1 MFGIRTGSFG
11 ARWWWML
18 VAGAG
23 IAFLTFVVM
32 FVMVDVYLTV
42 ITMLSRGE
50 VDQSQVQVFANF
62 VSLWVLPVLFLL
74 LTMGPT
80 AWMAR
85 RFGIRSLVFGI
96 LVGLISAG
104 VLQLIGL
111 LFSPPKPHELIVY
124 PLCGV
129 AGGLL
134 GIFLGRIS
142 IAGRE
147 ALYRAS
153 RDVAAASSADEVA
166 SAIGRHLADSNVEQV
181 SLWSVVS
188 RVKDEVLNL
197 DLTGSWSPRPESLW
211 SPDARLDAERMPAL
225 VSMRQQVPRVVR
237 KREMPSKERVDW
249 GRRGVGAV
257 LLVPLGA
264 SGEGPDGLLAVAS
277 RGGRFSAG
285 AVRGYLTVGTQAALA
300 LENLRLVREARH
312 SGMMS
317 ERRRLAHEIHDT
329 LIQGFASIVMNLEAA
344 EGTLGEN
351 PAQANRHLY
360 EARRT
365 ARESMD
371 EARRM
376 VWALRPEAL
385 EGTSLSEAF
394 SRLTTRWSEANGV
407 QAEVAVTGSPRRLP
421 PETEVTLLRV
431 AQEALANVRKH
442 AAASRVVLTLS
453 YMADRVTLD
462 AQDDGVGFEPD
473 ASHDGSRNGSGS
485 DLNENGL
492 GGFGLRA
499 MRERVEQNGG
509 RLLVESEPGRGTA
522 LVAELPTADGVS
534 RGVQISSEM
543 P

>member
-1 MFGIRTGSFG
+1 MFGIRTASSG
-11 ARWWWML
+11 ARWWWTF
-18 VAGAG
+18 VAGTG

-42 ITMLSRGE
+42 VTMFSQGE
-50 VDQSQVQVFANF
+50 VDQAQVQVFASF
-62 VSLWVLPVLFLL
+62 VSFWVLPVLFLL
-74 LTMGPT
+74 LTVGPT

-85 RFGIRSLVFGI
+85 RFGIRSLGFGI

-104 VLQLIGL
+104 GLQLIGL
-111 LFSPPKPHELIVY
+111 LFSPPKTHELIVY
-124 PLCGV
+124 PLCGM

-153 RDVAAASSADEVA
+153 RDVADASSADEVA
-166 SAIGRHLADSNVEQV
+166 SAIGRYLADSNVEQI
-181 SLWSVVS
+181 SLWSVAS
-188 RVKDEVLNL
+188 RVEDEVLRL
-197 DLTGSWSPRPESLW
+197 DLTGSWSTRTERLW
-211 SPDARLDAERMPAL
+211 PPDARLDAERMPAL
-225 VSMRQQVPRVVR
+225 AGMRQQAPRVVR
-237 KREMPSKERVDW
+237 KREMPAKERANW
-249 GRRGVGAV
+249 ERRGVGAV

-277 RGGRFSAG
+277 RGGRLSGGTVRAYLTAG
-285 AVRGYLTVGTQAALA
+285 AQAALA
-300 LENLRLVREARH
+300 LENLRLVRGAHH
-312 SGMMS
+312 SGMMT

-351 PAQANRHLY
+351 HPAQAHRHLD

-385 EGTSLSEAF
+385 EGASLSEAF
-394 SRLTTRWSEANGV
+394 SRLATRWSEANGV
-407 QAEVAVTGSPRRLP
+407 QAEVTVTGSPRRLL
-421 PETEVTLLRV
+421 PESEVTLLRV

-453 YMADRVTLD
+453 YMEDRVTLD
-462 AQDDGVGFEPD
+462 AQDDGVGFKP
-473 ASHDGSRNGSGS
+473 AISRNGS
-485 DLNENGL
+485 DKILNGNGL

-499 MRERVEQNGG
+499 MRERIEQNGG

-522 LVAELPTADGVS
+522 LVAELPTTDGVN
-534 RGVQISSEM
+534 RGVRISREQA
-543 P
+543 

>member
-1 MFGIRTGSFG
+1 MFGIRTGGSG
-11 ARWWWML
+11 ARWWWTL
-18 VAGAG
+18 VVGAG
-23 IAFLTFVVM
+23 IAFLMYMLM
-32 FVMVDVYLTV
+32 FAIADVYLTV
-42 ITMLSRGE
+42 VSISARG
-50 VDQSQVQVFANF
+50 QVKDTVIQPFARF
-62 VSLWVLPVLFLL
+62 AAIWLWPPLYLI
-74 LTMGPT
+74 LTTGVA
-80 AWMAR
+80 AWMTR
-85 RFGIRSLVFGI
+85 WFGTVSRWQGI
-96 LVGLISAG
+96 SVGLVSAAG
-104 VLQLIGL
+104 WNAIGWA
-111 LFSPPKPHELIVY
+111 FAPPKTYELIVY

-166 SAIGRHLADSNVEQV
+166 SAVGRHLADSNVVQV
-181 SLWSVVS
+181 SLWSVAS
-188 RVKDEVLNL
+188 RVKDEILSL
-197 DLTGSWSPRPESLW
+197 DLTGSWSTRAEGLW
-211 SPDARLDAERMPAL
+211 SSAARLDTERMPPLDA
-225 VSMRQQVPRVVR
+225 MRQQTPRVVR
-237 KREMPSKERVDW
+237 KREMPAKERKIW
-249 GRRGVGAV
+249 EQRGVGAV

-285 AVRGYLTVGTQAALA
+285 TVRGYLTVGAQAALA

-312 SGMMS
+312 SGIMS

-351 PAQANRHLY
+351 PAQANRHLH

-407 QAEVAVTGSPRRLP
+407 RAEVAVTGSPRRLP

-453 YMADRVTLD
+453 YMEDRVTLD
-462 AQDDGVGFEPD
+462 AQDDGVGFEP
-473 ASHDGSRNGSGS
+473 ATSRNGSGS

-492 GGFGLRA
+492 GGFGLRT

-522 LVAELPTADGVS
+522 LVVELPAADGVS
-534 RGVQISSEM
+534 RGVRISSET

>member
-1 MFGIRTGSFG
+1 
-11 ARWWWML
+11 ML
-18 VAGAG
+18 VAGSG
-23 IAFLTFVVM
+23 IAFVTFVVM
-32 FVMVDVYLTV
+32 FVMVDVYLTIV
-42 ITMLSRGE
+42 TIFSRGD
-50 VDQSQVQVFANF
+50 VDQAQVQVFANF
-62 VSLWVLPVLFLL
+62 VSLWMLPVLFLL
-74 LTMGPT
+74 LTTGPT

-85 RFGIRSLVFGI
+85 RFGIRSLRFGI

-104 VLQLIGL
+104 GFQLIGL
-111 LFSPPKPHELIVY
+111 LFSPPKTYELIVY

-153 RDVAAASSADEVA
+153 RDMAAASSADEIA
-166 SAIGRHLADSNVEQV
+166 SAIGRHLADSNVAQV
-181 SLWSVVS
+181 SLWSVAS
-188 RVKDEVLNL
+188 RVKDEVLKL
-197 DLTGSWSPRPESLW
+197 DLVGSWNARGEGLW
-211 SPDARLDAERMPAL
+211 PSGARLDAERMPAF
-225 VSMRQQVPRVVR
+225 VGMRQQTPRVVR
-237 KREMPSKERVDW
+237 GREIPAEERASW
-249 GRRGVGAV
+249 ERRGVGAV

-277 RGGRFSAG
+277 RGGRFSG
-285 AVRGYLTVGTQAALA
+285 GTVRAYLTVGAQAALA
-300 LENLRLVREARH
+300 LENLRLVRGARH

-344 EGTLGEN
+344 EGALGEN
-351 PAQANRHLY
+351 PAQAHRHLD

-385 EGTSLSEAF
+385 EGASLSEAF
-394 SRLTTRWSEANGV
+394 SRLATRWSEANGV
-407 QAEVAVTGSPRRLP
+407 QAEVTVTGSPRRLP

-453 YMADRVTLD
+453 YMQDRVTLD
-462 AQDDGVGFEPD
+462 AQDDGVGFG
-473 ASHDGSRNGSGS
+473 AVSRNGSDS
-485 DLNENGL
+485 VLNENGL

-499 MRERVEQNGG
+499 MRERVEHNGG
-509 RLLVESEPGRGTA
+509 RLLIESGPGRGTA
-522 LVAELPTADGVS
+522 LVAELPAADGVS
-534 RGVQISSEM
+534 RSVRISRETT
-543 P
+543 

>member
-1 MFGIRTGSFG
+1 MFRSRIASSG
-11 ARWWWML
+11 ARWWWTL
-18 VAGAG
+18 AAGAG

-32 FVMVDVYLTV
+32 FVMIDVYLT
-42 ITMLSRGE
+42 IATMVSRGD
-50 VDQSQVQVFANF
+50 VDQSQVQTFADF
-62 VSLWVLPVLFLL
+62 ASVWALPVLFLV
-74 LTMGPT
+74 LTAGAT

-85 RFGIRSLVFGI
+85 RFGVTSLWFGV
-96 LVGLISAG
+96 LVGAISAIG
-104 VLQLIGL
+104 FQLIGL
-111 LFSPPKPHELIVY
+111 LFSPPETRELIVY

-153 RDVAAASSADEVA
+153 RDVGAASSADEVA
-166 SAIGRHLADSNVEQV
+166 SAIGRHLAGSNVEQV
-181 SLWSVVS
+181 SLWSVAS
-188 RVKDEVLNL
+188 REKDEDLRL
-197 DLTGSWSPRPESLW
+197 DLTGSWSARTEALWPSGASLD
-211 SPDARLDAERMPAL
+211 SELIPDL
-225 VSMRQQVPRVVR
+225 VGMRRQSPRVVR
-237 KREMPSKERVDW
+237 GREVPESERANW
-249 GRRGVGAV
+249 ERRGVRAV
-257 LLVPLGA
+257 LLVPLSA

-277 RGGRFSAG
+277 RGPRFSAG
-285 AVRGYLTVGTQAALA
+285 AVRAYLTVGAQAALA
-300 LENLRLVREARH
+300 LENLRLVRGARH
-312 SGMMS
+312 SGMMD

-344 EGTLGEN
+344 EGKSGDD
-351 PAQANRHLY
+351 PARAYRHLR

-385 EGTSLSEAF
+385 EGASLSEAF
-394 SRLTTRWSEANGV
+394 SRLAERWSESNGV
-407 QAEVAVTGSPRRLP
+407 EAVVTVTGSPRRLA

-453 YMADRVTLD
+453 YMEDRVTLD
-462 AQDDGVGFEPD
+462 VQDDGVGFET
-473 ASHDGSRNGSGS
+473 AASRNGSGS
-485 DLNENGL
+485 SVNGDGL

-522 LVAELPTADGVS
+522 LVAELPLAGGVS
-534 RGVQISSEM
+534 QGARASQEAR
-543 P
+543 